1 MDIIIT
7 PSQLNGKIRAINSKS
22 QAHRMLICA
31 AFSDKKTIIK
41 CTDISQDIT
50 ATAECLNNI
59 GAKIIRENDC
69 FIVNP
74 IKSIPKTAT
83 IDCNESGS
91 TLRFLLPVV
100 CALGIEAT
108 NIMHGRLPQ
117 RPLSPLWEE
126 LEKNGCTLKK
136 ENDRIYTKGI
146 LKANDYFLRA
156 DVSSQFISGMLF
168 AMPLI
173 NGNCSLTLTGSIES
187 GSYINLTL
195 EVLKDFSI
203 DIKENNGT
211 YTLKNNYHTNKDF
224 EVEGDWS
231 NGAFWI
237 CADYLSNKKVA
248 CTGLLENS
256 LQGARKIV
264 EILKSIKE
272 RDTVV
277 DAKDIPDLIPII
289 SVCASLTPNHTT
301 TVINAQRLRIKESD
315 RIKQTHDMIT
325 NLGGEIIVTDD
336 GLIIKGKP
344 MLTGGRVDSAN
355 DHRIAMSTAIASIKC
370 ENEVY
375 LYNAQAVSKSY
386 PHFWEDFEKLGGKI
400 REVQ

>member
-108 NIMHGRLPQ
+108 IIMHGRLPQ

-187 GSYINLTL
+187 GS
-195 EVLKDFSI
+195 
-203 DIKENNGT
+203 
-211 YTLKNNYHTNKDF
+211 
-224 EVEGDWS
+224 
-231 NGAFWI
+231 
-237 CADYLSNKKVA
+237 
-248 CTGLLENS
+248 
-256 LQGARKIV
+256 
-264 EILKSIKE
+264 
-272 RDTVV
+272 
-277 DAKDIPDLIPII
+277 
-289 SVCASLTPNHTT
+289 
-301 TVINAQRLRIKESD
+301 
-315 RIKQTHDMIT
+315 
-325 NLGGEIIVTDD
+325 
-336 GLIIKGKP
+336 
-344 MLTGGRVDSAN
+344 
-355 DHRIAMSTAIASIKC
+355 
-370 ENEVY
+370 
-375 LYNAQAVSKSY
+375 
-386 PHFWEDFEKLGGKI
+386 
-400 REVQ
+400 

>member
-7 PSQLNGKIRAINSKS
+7 PSQLNGEIRAINSKS
-22 QAHRMLICA
+22 QAHRLLICA
-31 AFSDKKTIIK
+31 AFSDRKTVIK

-59 GAKIIRENDC
+59 GAEIIRKDDC

-74 IKSIPKTAT
+74 VKTVPKTAT

-108 NIMHGRLPQ
+108 IIMRGRLPE

-126 LEKNGCTLKK
+126 LEKNGCVLKK
-136 ENDRIYTKGI
+136 EKDKIYTKGI

-156 DVSSQFISGMLF
+156 DISSQFISGMLF
-168 AMPLI
+168 AIPLI
-173 NGNCSLTLTGSIES
+173 NGSCSLTLTGNVES
-187 GSYINLTL
+187 ASYINLTL
-195 EVLKDFSI
+195 DALKKFSVE
-203 DIKENNGT
+203 IKVNNGT
-211 YTLKNNYHTNKDF
+211 YTLENTYHTDTDF

-237 CADYLSNKKVA
+237 SADYLSDEKII
-248 CTGLLENS
+248 CSGLLENS
-256 LQGARKIV
+256 LQGDKKIT

-272 RDTVV
+272 KDTTV

-289 SVCASLTPNHTT
+289 SICASLTPSRTT
-301 TVINAQRLRIKESD
+301 TVINAQRLKIKESD
-315 RIKQTHDMIT
+315 RLKQTHDMIT
-325 NLGGEIIVTDD
+325 NLGGEITVTDD
-336 GLIIKGKP
+336 GLIIKGKE
-344 MLTGGRVDSAN
+344 MLLGGKVDSAN

-370 ENEVY
+370 RNEVY
-375 LYNAQAVSKSY
+375 LHDAQAVNKSY
-386 PHFWEDFEKLGGKI
+386 PHFWEDFKKLNGKI

>member
-59 GAKIIRENDC
+59 GAKITRENDC

-100 CALGIEAT
+100 CALGIET
-108 NIMHGRLPQ
+108 TIIMHGRLPQ

-173 NGNCSLTLTGSIES
+173 KGNCSLTLTGSVES

-237 CADYLSNKKVA
+237 CADYLSNKEVA
-248 CTGLLENS
+248 CTGLMENS
-256 LQGARKIV
+256 LQGDRKIV
-264 EILKSIKE
+264 DILKSIKE

-370 ENEVY
+370 ENEVC